1 MELQQDSTRTALQYC
16 KNHHC
21 QSVDVNKGIRMKQ
34 ILFSVGFCLISS
46 FTFAGEKVDQTLKAD
61 NNGYVQ
67 IEHLGGYANIK
78 GWSKN
83 EVRVVGELGD
93 RTEKFIF
100 ERDGNEVIIK
110 VKVKNNKGTW
120 SWGSEDGD
128 DLEIYVPLD
137 SHINYNSTN
146 ANVEVTQV
154 RGSADIDTVNGNIE
168 VTNLSGR
175 LRIEAV
181 NGDVTAR
188 SLQGNINIQTVNGD
202 IKDSDSTASEA
213 AYESVNGDIDVVVS
227 SPEVKAETVNG
238 DIELTLGKVEHLN
251 LNTVNGSVQASMALA
266 SQGDVRATSVGGGIS
281 LYFQPDVSAR
291 FDLQGHA
298 GGRIINKITQDK
310 EHKAKYGPS
319 RWLEFSHNGGNG
331 QVKVSTVSGRIKVD
345 KK

>member
-1 MELQQDSTRTALQYC
+1 
-16 KNHHC
+16 
-21 QSVDVNKGIRMKQ
+21 MKQ
-34 ILFSVGFCLISS
+34 LFFSVGLCMVSS
-46 FTFAGEKVDQTLKAD
+46 FTFAGEKVDQSLKAD

-67 IEHLGGYANIK
+67 IEHLGGYANIT
-78 GWSKN
+78 GWANN
-83 EVRVVGELGD
+83 EVRVVGELGG

-110 VKVKNNKGTW
+110 VKVNSKRNGWNW
-120 SWGSEDGD
+120 NSDDGD
-128 DLEIYVPLD
+128 DLEIYVPFN

-146 ANVEVTQV
+146 ANVEVTEV
-154 RGSADIDTVNGNIE
+154 RGSADIDTVNGGID
-168 VTNLSGR
+168 VSNLSGR

-181 NGDVTAR
+181 NGDVEAH
-188 SLQGNINIQTVNGD
+188 SLQGNIKIQTVNGD
-202 IKDSDSTASEA
+202 IKDRDSTASEA
-213 AYESVNGDIDVVVS
+213 TYESVNGDINVS
-227 SPEVKAETVNG
+227 LDTPEVKAETVNG

-251 LNTVNGSVQASMALA
+251 LNTVNGSVDASLELA
-266 SQGDVRATSVGGGIS
+266 PQGDVRATSVGGSIS
-281 LYFQPDVSAR
+281 LYFQSDISAR

-298 GGRIINKITQDK
+298 GGKITNKISKDK